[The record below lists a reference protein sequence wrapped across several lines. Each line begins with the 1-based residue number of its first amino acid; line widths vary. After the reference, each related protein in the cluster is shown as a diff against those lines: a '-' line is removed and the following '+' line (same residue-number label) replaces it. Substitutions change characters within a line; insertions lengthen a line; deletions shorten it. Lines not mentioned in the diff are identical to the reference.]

1 MFCRLMYHTLI
12 FMSCDSWIIHGH
24 NENFM
29 PPEINFGVVQDFH
42 GHKRCFHG
50 SSIKSRNISWNFH
63 GHERFFMGHELS
75 HIIFNGIFMGLTK
88 AMKWGIS
95 IFMTMKNG
103 FMGF

>member
-1 MFCRLMYHTLI
+1 MYLTLI
-12 FMSCDSWIIHGH
+12 FMSCDSWIIHGR

-88 AMKWGIS
+88 GHEMGNLHFHDHEKWVH
-95 IFMTMKNG
+95 G
-103 FMGF
+103 FLTSF